1 MATLKALSTLIV
13 SGAVVHS
20 GSVFSCPE
28 ALASSLIERN
38 FAFEIKAAEDGETVE
53 TVPQGIE
60 SVEEIDEVEQMREEY
75 AAKTVPELIE
85 LARANGI
92 DISSISRK
100 SEYIDALIKYEL
112 GE

>member
-38 FAFEIKAAEDGETVE
+38 FAFEIKEAEDGETVE
-53 TVPQGIE
+53 TVSQAIE
-60 SVEEIDEVEQMREEY
+60 EVDEVEQMREEY

>member
-13 SGAVVHS
+13 SGGVVHS
-20 GSVFSCPE
+20 GSVFACPE

-38 FAFEIKAAEDGETVE
+38 FAFEIKEAEDGETVE
-53 TVPQGIE
+53 TVPQSIE
-60 SVEEIDEVEQMREEY
+60 EVDEVEQMREEY

>member
-13 SGAVVHS
+13 SGGVVHS
-20 GSVFSCPE
+20 GSVFACPE

-38 FAFEIKAAEDGETVE
+38 FAFEIKEAEDGETVE
-53 TVPQGIE
+53 TVPQAIE
-60 SVEEIDEVEQMREEY
+60 EVDEVEQMREEY

>member
-20 GSVFSCPE
+20 GSVFACPE

-38 FAFEIKAAEDGETVE
+38 FAFEIKEAEDGETVE
-53 TVPQGIE
+53 TVPQAIE
-60 SVEEIDEVEQMREEY
+60 EVDEVEQMREEY
-75 AAKTVPELIE
+75 AAKNVPELVE

>member
-13 SGAVVHS
+13 SGGVVHS
-20 GSVFSCPE
+20 GSVFHCPE

-38 FAFEIKAAEDGETVE
+38 FAFEIKEAENGETVE
-53 TVPQGIE
+53 E
-60 SVEEIDEVEQMREEY
+60 SPAPLAYADEVDEVEQMREEY
-75 AAKTVPELIE
+75 ASKTVPELID
-85 LARANGI
+85 LAKSNGI

>member
-13 SGAVVHS
+13 SGGVVHS
-20 GSVFSCPE
+20 GSVFHCPE

-38 FAFEIKAAEDGETVE
+38 FAFEIKEAEDGETVE
-53 TVPQGIE
+53 SSPQPIE
-60 SVEEIDEVEQMREEY
+60 EVDEVEQMREEY
-75 AAKTVPELIE
+75 AAKTVPELVD

-92 DISSISRK
+92 DTSSLSRK

>member
-38 FAFEIKAAEDGETVE
+38 FAFEIKAAENGETVE
-53 TVPQGIE
+53 TVPQAL
-60 SVEEIDEVEQMREEY
+60 EEIDEVEQMREEY
-75 AAKTVPELIE
+75 AAKTVPELVE

-92 DISSISRK
+92 GISSISRK

>member
-38 FAFEIKAAEDGETVE
+38 FAFEIKEAEDGETVE
-53 TVPQGIE
+53 TVPQAI
-60 SVEEIDEVEQMREEY
+60 EEIDEVEQMREEY
-75 AAKTVPELIE
+75 AAKTVPELVE

>member
-1 MATLKALSTLIV
+1 MATLKSLSTLIV

-38 FAFEIKAAEDGETVE
+38 FAFEIKEAEDGETVE
-53 TVPQGIE
+53 TVPQAIE
-60 SVEEIDEVEQMREEY
+60 EVDEVEQMREEY
-75 AAKTVPELIE
+75 AAKTVPELVE

>member
-20 GSVFSCPE
+20 GSVFACPE

-38 FAFEIKAAEDGETVE
+38 FAFEIKEAEDGETVE
-53 TVPQGIE
+53 TVPQAIE
-60 SVEEIDEVEQMREEY
+60 EDDEVEQMREEY
-75 AAKTVPELIE
+75 AAKTVPELVE

>member
-13 SGAVVHS
+13 SGGVVHS
-20 GSVFSCPE
+20 GSVFHCPE

-38 FAFEIKAAEDGETVE
+38 FAFEIKEAEDGETVE
-53 TVPQGIE
+53 SSPQTIE
-60 SVEEIDEVEQMREEY
+60 EVDEVEQMREEY
-75 AAKTVPELIE
+75 AAKTVPELVD

-92 DISSISRK
+92 DTSSLSRK

>member
-38 FAFEIKAAEDGETVE
+38 FAFEIKEAEDGETVE
-53 TVPQGIE
+53 TVPQAIE
-60 SVEEIDEVEQMREEY
+60 EVDEVEQMREEY
-75 AAKTVPELIE
+75 AAKTVPELVE

>member
-1 MATLKALSTLIV
+1 MATLNALSTLIV
-13 SGAVVHS
+13 SGGVVHS
-20 GSVFSCPE
+20 GSVFHCPE

-38 FAFEIKAAEDGETVE
+38 FAFEIKEAEDGETVE
-53 TVPQGIE
+53 SSPQTT
-60 SVEEIDEVEQMREEY
+60 EEVDEVEQMREEY
-75 AAKTVPELIE
+75 AAKTVPELID

-92 DISSISRK
+92 DVSSLSRK

>member
-38 FAFEIKAAEDGETVE
+38 FAFEIKEAEDGETVE
-53 TVPQGIE
+53 TVPQAIE
-60 SVEEIDEVEQMREEY
+60 EVDEVEQMREEY

>member
-1 MATLKALSTLIV
+1 MTTLKALSTLIV
-13 SGAVVHS
+13 SGAVVRS

-38 FAFEIKAAEDGETVE
+38 FAFEIKEAEDGETVE
-53 TVPQGIE
+53 TVPQAIE
-60 SVEEIDEVEQMREEY
+60 EVDEVEQMREEY
-75 AAKTVPELIE
+75 AAKTVPELVE

>member
-38 FAFEIKAAEDGETVE
+38 FAFEIKEAEDGETVE
-53 TVPQGIE
+53 TVPQAIE
-60 SVEEIDEVEQMREEY
+60 EVDEVEQMRKEY
-75 AAKTVPELIE
+75 AAKTVPELVE

>member
-20 GSVFSCPE
+20 GSVFSCPQ

-38 FAFEIKAAEDGETVE
+38 FAFEIKEAEDGETVE
-53 TVPQGIE
+53 TVPQAIE
-60 SVEEIDEVEQMREEY
+60 EVDEVEQMREEY
-75 AAKTVPELIE
+75 AAKTVPELVE

-92 DISSISRK
+92 DISSTSRK

>member
-20 GSVFSCPE
+20 GSVFACPE

-38 FAFEIKAAEDGETVE
+38 FAFEIKAAENGETVE
-53 TVPQGIE
+53 TVPQAL
-60 SVEEIDEVEQMREEY
+60 EEIDEVEQMREEY
-75 AAKTVPELIE
+75 AAKTVPELVE

-92 DISSISRK
+92 NISSISRK

>member
-38 FAFEIKAAEDGETVE
+38 FAFEIKAAENGETVE
-53 TVPQGIE
+53 TVPQAL
-60 SVEEIDEVEQMREEY
+60 EEIDEVEQMREEY
-75 AAKTVPELIE
+75 AAKTVPKLVE

>member
-20 GSVFSCPE
+20 GSVFACPE

-38 FAFEIKAAEDGETVE
+38 FAFEIKAAENGETVE
-53 TVPQGIE
+53 TVPQAIE
-60 SVEEIDEVEQMREEY
+60 EVDEVEQMREEY
-75 AAKTVPELIE
+75 AAKTVPELVE

>member
-38 FAFEIKAAEDGETVE
+38 FAFEIKAAENGETVE
-53 TVPQGIE
+53 TVPQAIE
-60 SVEEIDEVEQMREEY
+60 EVDEVEQMREEY
-75 AAKTVPELIE
+75 AAKTVPELVE

>member
-38 FAFEIKAAEDGETVE
+38 FAFEIKEAENGETVE
-53 TVPQGIE
+53 TVPQAIE
-60 SVEEIDEVEQMREEY
+60 EVDEVEQMREEY
-75 AAKTVPELIE
+75 AAKTVPELVE

>member
-20 GSVFSCPE
+20 GSVFACPE

-38 FAFEIKAAEDGETVE
+38 FAFEIKEAEDGETVE
-53 TVPQGIE
+53 TVPQAIE
-60 SVEEIDEVEQMREEY
+60 EVDEVEQMREEY
-75 AAKTVPELIE
+75 AAKTVPELVE

>member
-38 FAFEIKAAEDGETVE
+38 FAFEIKEAEDGEIVE
-53 TVPQGIE
+53 TVPQAIE
-60 SVEEIDEVEQMREEY
+60 EVDEVEQMREEY
-75 AAKTVPELIE
+75 AAKTVPELVE

-100 SEYIDALIKYEL
+100 SEYIDALINYEL

>member
-38 FAFEIKAAEDGETVE
+38 FAFEIKEAEDGETVE
-53 TVPQGIE
+53 TVSQAIE
-60 SVEEIDEVEQMREEY
+60 EVDEVEQMREEY

-92 DISSISRK
+92 DTSSISRK

>member
-20 GSVFSCPE
+20 GSVFACPE

-38 FAFEIKAAEDGETVE
+38 FAFEIKEAEDGETVE
-53 TVPQGIE
+53 TVPQAI
-60 SVEEIDEVEQMREEY
+60 EEIDEVEQMREEY
-75 AAKTVPELIE
+75 AAKTVPELVE

>member
-20 GSVFSCPE
+20 GSVFACPE

-53 TVPQGIE
+53 TVPQAIE
-60 SVEEIDEVEQMREEY
+60 EVDEVEQMREEY
-75 AAKTVPELIE
+75 AAKTVPELVE

>member
-20 GSVFSCPE
+20 GSVFACPE

-38 FAFEIKAAEDGETVE
+38 FAFEIKEAEDGETVE
-53 TVPQGIE
+53 TVPQAIE
-60 SVEEIDEVEQMREEY
+60 EVDEVEQMREEY
-75 AAKTVPELIE
+75 AAKTVPDLVE

>member
-38 FAFEIKAAEDGETVE
+38 FAFEIKAAENGETVE
-53 TVPQGIE
+53 TVPQAL
-60 SVEEIDEVEQMREEY
+60 EEIDEVEQMREEY
-75 AAKTVPELIE
+75 AAKTIPELVE

-92 DISSISRK
+92 NISSISRK

>member
-13 SGAVVHS
+13 SGGVVHS
-20 GSVFSCPE
+20 GSVFHCPE

-38 FAFEIKAAEDGETVE
+38 FAFEIKEAEDGETVE
-53 TVPQGIE
+53 SSHQTIE
-60 SVEEIDEVEQMREEY
+60 EVDEVEQMREEY
-75 AAKTVPELIE
+75 AAKTVPELVD

-92 DISSISRK
+92 DTSSLSRK

>member
-38 FAFEIKAAEDGETVE
+38 FAFEIKAAENGE
-53 TVPQGIE
+53 TVPQTIE
-60 SVEEIDEVEQMREEY
+60 SVEEVDEVEQMREEY

-85 LARANGI
+85 LAKANEI
-92 DISSISRK
+92 DVSSISRK

>member
-38 FAFEIKAAEDGETVE
+38 FAFEIKEAEDGETVE
-53 TVPQGIE
+53 TASQTIE
-60 SVEEIDEVEQMREEY
+60 EVDEVEQMREEY

>member
-1 MATLKALSTLIV
+1 MATLKALNTLIV
-13 SGAVVHS
+13 SGGVVHS
-20 GSVFSCPE
+20 GSVFHCPE

-38 FAFEIKAAEDGETVE
+38 FAFEIKEAEDGETVE
-53 TVPQGIE
+53 SSPQTIE
-60 SVEEIDEVEQMREEY
+60 EVDEVEQMREEY
-75 AAKTVPELIE
+75 AAKTVPELVD

-92 DISSISRK
+92 DTSSLSRK

>member
-38 FAFEIKAAEDGETVE
+38 FSFEIKAAEDGETVE
-53 TVPQGIE
+53 TVPQAI
-60 SVEEIDEVEQMREEY
+60 EEIDEVEQMREEY

-92 DISSISRK
+92 DTSSISRK

>member
-53 TVPQGIE
+53 TVPQAIE
-60 SVEEIDEVEQMREEY
+60 EVDEVEQMREEY
-75 AAKTVPELIE
+75 AAKTVPELVE

-92 DISSISRK
+92 GISSISRK

>member
-53 TVPQGIE
+53 TVPQAIE
-60 SVEEIDEVEQMREEY
+60 EVDEVEQMREEY
-75 AAKTVPELIE
+75 AAKTVPELVE

>member
-38 FAFEIKAAEDGETVE
+38 FAFEIKAAENGETVE
-53 TVPQGIE
+53 TVPQAL
-60 SVEEIDEVEQMREEY
+60 EEIDEVEQMREEY
-75 AAKTVPELIE
+75 AAKTVPELVE

>member
-13 SGAVVHS
+13 SGGVVHS
-20 GSVFSCPE
+20 GSVFACPE

-38 FAFEIKAAEDGETVE
+38 FAFEIKEAEDGETVE
-53 TVPQGIE
+53 TVPQAIE
-60 SVEEIDEVEQMREEY
+60 EVDEVEQMREEY
-75 AAKTVPELIE
+75 AAKTVPELVE

>member
-13 SGAVVHS
+13 SGGVVHS
-20 GSVFSCPE
+20 GSVFHCPE

-38 FAFEIKAAEDGETVE
+38 FAFEIKEAEDGETVE
-53 TVPQGIE
+53 SSPQTT
-60 SVEEIDEVEQMREEY
+60 EEVDEVEQMREEY
-75 AAKTVPELIE
+75 AAKTVPELID

-92 DISSISRK
+92 DVSSLSRK